1 MTTLVTR
8 WPEAIKEFPAD
19 SLVTLRHISW
29 EEYEDLLAQLGE
41 DRNGLRISYN
51 EGMLQIT
58 TLSPEHENYADFIS
72 GLIRLLSA
80 RMRVNIRFF
89 GSMTMK
95 KSRHVKG
102 IEPDACFYIQTAPLI
117 GNRMQ
122 LDFTSDPP
130 PDVAVEV
137 DIHHE
142 SIDKFPIYAAL
153 GIPEVWHFD
162 GAQLRIHLLKQD
174 AYIQAPASQAL
185 PMLTDHILTDLL
197 TRLREEGE
205 FQTLLAF
212 DEWLQTQAG
221 VGGQGTGV
229 G

>member
-1 MTTLVTR
+1 MSTLAANWLEVI
-8 WPEAIKEFPAD
+8 EQLPAD
-19 SLVTLRHISW
+19 SFITLRHTTW
-29 EEYEDLLAQLGE
+29 EEYEALLDQVGE
-41 DRNGLRISYN
+41 AAGLRISYN
-51 EGMLQIT
+51 EGTLQVMT
-58 TLSPEHENYADFIS
+58 VSPEHESYVRFFETLMTA
-72 GLIRLLSA
+72 IRLRL
-80 RMRVNIRFF
+80 RLNIRSF
-89 GSMTMK
+89 GSSTMK
-95 KSRHVKG
+95 KPKPRKG
-102 IEPDACFYIQTAPLI
+102 LEPDACFYIQTASVI

-162 GAQLRIHLLKQD
+162 GTQLRIHLLRKD
-174 AYIQAPASQAL
+174 AYLQATASQAL

-197 TRLREEGE
+197 TRLSEEGE

-212 DEWLQTQAG
+212 DEWLQMQ
-221 VGGQGTGV
+221 QQ
-229 G
+229 

>member
-1 MTTLVTR
+1 MH
-8 WPEAIKEFPAD
+8 WPEVLNQFPAD
-19 SLVTLRHISW
+19 SFVTLRHISW
-29 EEYEDLLAQLGE
+29 DEYEDMLAQLGE
-41 DRNGLRISYN
+41 DRSGLRISYN

-80 RMRVNIRFF
+80 RMRINIRFF

-212 DEWLQTQAG
+212 DEWLQTQAE
-221 VGGQGTGV
+221 VGGQGTEV